1 MGRRSLAFVASAFFL
16 FCFSVPVSRLGVASV
31 LVGQPDTTKHN
42 RQVASGFCGPRKH
55 GSFACSESLHTVVE
69 RMSVPSL
76 FRLKPVSL
84 RERSEGVERLP
95 LNPSWLY
102 PTASRFGIP
111 SRTTAPCAGTRPTL
125 CRVCPAPSVSDCGSR
140 SLAYSKFVHCVGE
153 RDRGRNGSHSLLF
166 SPHKLGRNDSWSC
179 TLETAD
185 LSPGGRTTSLW
196 ATKKGGGSTK
206 NGRDSQPKFL
216 GVKKFGGEFVLPGH
230 ILVRQRG
237 TRYKA
242 GDGVRL
248 CRDDSLTAVRSG
260 YVDFLPVYKFE
271 YHFRKRRWLKRH
283 RRRVHAGFL
292 VSVLDS
298 MEESRGHQKRQ
309 ELVLLRT
316 LASSWVSGH
325 AFSPAVPSL
334 EEERVHIEEQ
344 GSDFSEFSVHESMQ
358 EIGQR
363 RTVAD
368 GTEGFLADSAE
379 SEDRRVNALD
389 KGLLLGATHV

>member
-1 MGRRSLAFVASAFFL
+1 MGRSSLAFVASACFL
-16 FCFSVPVSRLGVASV
+16 LCVSVPVSRLGVASV
-31 LVGQPDTTKHN
+31 IVGQPDTAQHS
-42 RQVASGFCGPRKH
+42 RQFAFGFC
-55 GSFACSESLHTVVE
+55 
-69 RMSVPSL
+69 
-76 FRLKPVSL
+76 
-84 RERSEGVERLP
+84 
-95 LNPSWLY
+95 
-102 PTASRFGIP
+102 
-111 SRTTAPCAGTRPTL
+111 
-125 CRVCPAPSVSDCGSR
+125 
-140 SLAYSKFVHCVGE
+140 
-153 RDRGRNGSHSLLF
+153 
-166 SPHKLGRNDSWSC
+166 
-179 TLETAD
+179 
-185 LSPGGRTTSLW
+185 
-196 ATKKGGGSTK
+196 
-206 NGRDSQPKFL
+206 
-216 GVKKFGGEFVLPGH
+216 VKKFGGEFVLPGH

-316 LASSWVSGH
+316 LASSWVNGH
-325 AFSPAVPSL
+325 TFSPAVPSL
-334 EEERVHIEEQ
+334 EEERVRIDEQ

-358 EIGQR
+358 GQR
-363 RTVAD
+363 RAAAD
-368 GTEGFLADSAE
+368 GTEGLLADSVE
-379 SEDRRVNALD
+379 SENRGVNALD

>member
-1 MGRRSLAFVASAFFL
+1 MGRSSLAFVASACFL
-16 FCFSVPVSRLGVASV
+16 LCVSVPVSRLGVASV
-31 LVGQPDTTKHN
+31 IVGQPDTAQHS
-42 RQVASGFCGPRKH
+42 RQFAFGFCGPRKH
-55 GSFACSESLHTVVE
+55 GSLACSESRHTIVE

-76 FRLKPVSL
+76 FPLKSASL
-84 RERSEGVERLP
+84 RERSEGVQRRP
-95 LNPSWLY
+95 LNLSWLY

-111 SRTTAPCAGTRPTL
+111 SRTTAPCGGTRPTL
-125 CRVCPAPSVSDCGSR
+125 CRACPSPSVSDCGSR
-140 SLAYSKFVHCVGE
+140 SLASPKFVHGLGPQ
-153 RDRGRNGSHSLLF
+153 DRGRSGSHSLLF
-166 SPHKLGRNDSWSC
+166 SPHKLGRNDVWSY
-179 TLETAD
+179 TRETAD
-185 LSPGGRTTSLW
+185 LSPGGRTTFLW

-316 LASSWVSGH
+316 LASSWVNGH
-325 AFSPAVPSL
+325 TFSPAVPSL
-334 EEERVHIEEQ
+334 EEERVRIDEQ

-358 EIGQR
+358 GQR
-363 RTVAD
+363 RAAAD
-368 GTEGFLADSAE
+368 GTEGLLADSVE
-379 SEDRRVNALD
+379 SENRGVNALD